1 LRPTSTSFEVLIENM
16 PSLGIFA
23 VLLDYNART
32 THNLASI
39 PITVNLAKAR
49 PLAQHLRVPDLD
61 ERDGMRCAKR
71 FNEFDIFCFRA
82 GLDKDA
88 KVGLTPVQCL
98 CALTQ
103 AAGQP
108 VMFERLLQNLLIINI
123 KLRRTYRVKSS
134 VVHLEGLLDRQLSP
148 WCLCDFSDFSDFS
161 SFDFDIISSVRHSK
175 RGDQP

>member
-1 LRPTSTSFEVLIENM
+1 MIPDRQLSSKKFSVEGVLCSSRRRQRRKELNLRHTSASFEVLIENM
-16 PSLGIFA
+16 ASLGIFA
-23 VLLDYNART
+23 VLLNYNART

-49 PLAQHLRVPDLD
+49 PFAQHLRIPDLD

-71 FNEFDIFCFRA
+71 FNKLDILCFRA
-82 GLDKDA
+82 GLHEHA

-108 VMFERLLQNLLIINI
+108 VMFERLLQNLLIITI
-123 KLRRTYRVKSS
+123 KLRRIYRVKNS
-134 VVHLEGLLDRQLSP
+134 VDHLEGL
-148 WCLCDFSDFSDFS
+148 
-161 SFDFDIISSVRHSK
+161 FD
-175 RGDQP
+175 